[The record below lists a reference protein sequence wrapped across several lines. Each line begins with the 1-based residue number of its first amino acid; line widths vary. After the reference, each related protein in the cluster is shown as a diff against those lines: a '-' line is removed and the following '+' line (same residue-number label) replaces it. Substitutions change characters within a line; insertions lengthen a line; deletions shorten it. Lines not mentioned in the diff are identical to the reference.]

1 MDMLLKRISMK
12 IPEFCMSHWLLRI
25 PLAIIFIQQ
34 GLSKFPVTAEDAEA
48 FELPYLVWWFVSY
61 GELGAGIGL
70 LVGGLFAAKLAS
82 IQKIVPELGDMVTRF
97 SGITICSITTGII
110 WISQPESLI
119 DVILYDNLHVFLW
132 VGGRFFALS
141 GNRTLASLKVKEPQM
156 RKNDQVKVETAA
168 EIYSKI
174 KVKTMIAITALFF
187 SSMIL
192 AFVSIFIK
200 G

>member
-34 GLSKFPVTAEDAEA
+34 GLSKFPVTAEDAVA

-82 IQKIVPELGDMVTRF
+82 IQKIVPELGDMAVSYTHLTLP
-97 SGITICSITTGII
+97 TICS
-110 WISQPESLI
+110 
-119 DVILYDNLHVFLW
+119 V
-132 VGGRFFALS
+132 
-141 GNRTLASLKVKEPQM
+141 
-156 RKNDQVKVETAA
+156 
-168 EIYSKI
+168 
-174 KVKTMIAITALFF
+174 
-187 SSMIL
+187 
-192 AFVSIFIK
+192 
-200 G
+200 